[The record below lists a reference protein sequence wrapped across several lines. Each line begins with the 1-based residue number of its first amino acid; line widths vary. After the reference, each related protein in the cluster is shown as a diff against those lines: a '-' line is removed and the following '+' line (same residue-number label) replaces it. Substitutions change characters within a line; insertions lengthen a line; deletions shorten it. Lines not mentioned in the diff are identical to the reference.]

1 MAVYALDFDEIAR
14 TRKALDEEASK
25 LESNLNSS
33 KNNLDSE
40 LSSWSGKASD
50 KYDSNSEE
58 NYERIAQ
65 DIDTI
70 RGLSSY
76 LGEISTAVEQTEEA
90 LSSIR
95 I

>member
-1 MAVYALDFDEIAR
+1 MAIYALDFDEIAR

-33 KNNLDSE
+33 KNNLNSE
-40 LSSWSGKASD
+40 LSSWSGQASA
-50 KYDSNSEE
+50 KYDDNNEQ

-76 LGEISTAVEQTEEA
+76 LGEISTAIEETEEA
-90 LSSIR
+90 LSSIK